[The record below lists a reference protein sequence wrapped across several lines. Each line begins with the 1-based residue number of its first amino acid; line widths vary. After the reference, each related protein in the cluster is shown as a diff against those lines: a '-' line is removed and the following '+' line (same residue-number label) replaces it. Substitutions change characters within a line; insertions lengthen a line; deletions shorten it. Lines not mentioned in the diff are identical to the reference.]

1 MLEEIDD
8 AILHFKD
15 HPEIQHHPSSF

>member
-1 MLEEIDD
+1 MKS

-15 HPEIQHHPSSF
+15 